1 MQNIEFFDLFPSLS
15 RSNEVFFGKD
25 NVLPKTIEKHVV
37 LLKTEIEKATEK
49 DYRNKQWLI
58 NITKMLDTMGH
69 DVAKIIN
76 AERVVFCL
84 VPVNEVNA
92 SALNI
97 HVRNDLIEYGGKDN
111 KTKSLNLDRI
121 ADLEDILITK
131 EGYKFRSAKGKIL
144 MFNLFTGLFIKCE
157 VDSIVGIILHELG
170 HQFQDGV
177 FGVYKDVAD
186 TYLSMLIQRQMFDR
200 VKTLSNCSN
209 PFIQKLASL
218 PIFKH
223 LFKYIVVIT
232 FKPSL
237 IPFPLRDVMTR
248 LAFKLGFKKQ
258 LEKPQ
263 YKMKGILDEWD
274 KGNKPND
281 SGFNEITDALIN
293 YSGNGGSGTRN
304 EYIKEKQKEYADEFK
319 KYKAD
324 PDSEEAK
331 TGNAIYNFFKSIV
344 MDIKFTKLNVLNVL
358 TLSKYN
364 VNQYNKLSFTKKYEF
379 FADIFATSYG
389 YGPQLWR
396 GLANDE
402 KEAMERLHKYGKI
415 GINRIPMCD
424 AIFKYAAYKRLRYIY
439 DGDEHGS
446 INDRAKNMYT
456 ALVKE
461 LETNTDLN
469 SEQRKAIKADI
480 ELLKKADEQYY
491 EDSKISGFWYK
502 SYNKLIDERIK
513 GTEFST
519 EEEILKP
526 IIQVCQESINEEML
540 KVKK

>member
-25 NVLPKTIEKHVV
+25 NILPKTIEKHVI

-49 DYRNKQWLI
+49 DYQNKHWLM
-58 NITKMLDTMGH
+58 NVTKMLDGMGR

-92 SALNI
+92 SALNM
-97 HVRNDLIEYGGKDN
+97 HVRNDLIEYSGKDDR
-111 KTKSLNLDRI
+111 TKSLNLDRI

-131 EGYKFRSAKGKIL
+131 EGYKFRNAKGKIL
-144 MFNLFTGLFIKCE
+144 MFNLFTGLFNKCD

-209 PFIQKLASL
+209 PFIQKLSSL
-218 PIFKH
+218 PIFRH
-223 LFKYIVVIT
+223 LFKYIVVVT

-237 IPFPLRDVMTR
+237 FPYKLRDIMAR
-248 LAFKLGFKKQ
+248 LAFKLGFRKQ

-263 YKMKGILDEWD
+263 YKMKDVLNEWD

-281 SGFNEITDALIN
+281 GGFNEITDALIN
-293 YSGNGGSGTRN
+293 YSGNGGPRTRD
-304 EYIKEKQKEYADEFK
+304 EYIKDKQKEYADEFK

-331 TGNAIYNFFKSIV
+331 TSNAIYNFFKSIAL
-344 MDIKFTKLNVLNVL
+344 DIKFIKFNVLNVL

-396 GLANDE
+396 GLVNDE
-402 KEAMERLHKYGKI
+402 KETIERFHKSSKI
-415 GINRIPMCD
+415 GINRIPLCD
-424 AIFKYAAYKRLRYIY
+424 AIFKYAAYKRIRYIY
-439 DGDEHGS
+439 DGDDHGS
-446 INDRAKNMYT
+446 INDRTKNMYT

-469 SEQRKAIKADI
+469 SEQRKAIEADI
-480 ELLKKADEQYY
+480 EFLKKADEQYY
-491 EDSKISGFWYK
+491 EDLKVSGFWYK

-513 GTEFST
+513 GVEFTT

-526 IIQVCQESINEEML
+526 IIQVCQESINEEMS